1 MANDK
6 PQSGTRNREHETP
19 GKPYSQERIPPI
31 SAEEEDAMV
40 ESSNTDP
47 HSDRLNLIE
56 DHRTKHQPD
65 TRSKHGIPP
74 GQNISKGGIPPG
86 GVRIE
91 EPDEDLDDDPALR
104 SDIMEE

>member
-31 SAEEEDAMV
+31 SAEEQDAMV

-47 HSDRLNLIE
+47 NSDRLNLVD
-56 DHRTKHQPD
+56 DHRTRNQRD
-65 TRSKHGIPP
+65 D
-74 GQNISKGGIPPG
+74 ISKGSVPPG
-86 GVRIE
+86 GVPIE
-91 EPDEDLDDDPALR
+91 EPEENPDLH
-104 SDIMEE
+104 SDIME